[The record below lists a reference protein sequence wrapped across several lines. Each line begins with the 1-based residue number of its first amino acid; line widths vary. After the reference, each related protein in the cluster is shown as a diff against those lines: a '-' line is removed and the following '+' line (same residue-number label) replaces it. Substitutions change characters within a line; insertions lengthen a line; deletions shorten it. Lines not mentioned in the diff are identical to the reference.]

1 MRELL
6 CRLLNFYVL
15 IVFFRI
21 VLSWFPLR
29 PGGIVFTI
37 NQWLF
42 RATEPLM
49 GRARRIL
56 PPMGQFDLSPIVVIL
71 FLQKV
76 VGRLILGC

>member
-1 MRELL
+1 MREIL
-6 CRLLNFYVL
+6 CKLLNVYVL

-29 PGGIVFTI
+29 PGGIMFTV

-49 GRARRIL
+49 GRARRVL

-71 FLQKV
+71 FLQMV

>member
-1 MRELL
+1 MRQLL
-6 CRLLNFYVL
+6 CQLLNFYVL

-49 GRARRIL
+49 GRARRII
-56 PPMGQFDLSPIVVIL
+56 PPMGAFDLSPIVVIL
-71 FLQKV
+71 FLQMV

>member
-15 IVFFRI
+15 IVFSRI

-49 GRARRIL
+49 WRARRIL

-71 FLQKV
+71 FLQRV

>member
-1 MRELL
+1 MREIL
-6 CRLLNFYVL
+6 CKLLNFYVL

-29 PGGIVFTI
+29 PGGIMFTV

-49 GRARRIL
+49 GRARRVL

-71 FLQKV
+71 FLQMV